1 MTAPKPITL
10 FIPCLVDTFFPEVGE
25 AVVRIFQRMGISL
38 SYPSDQTC
46 CGQPAYNSGYRNE
59 ALIAATRFIDIFENA
74 ETIVC
79 PSGSCVHMVRHHYLE
94 LFRNEN
100 SYLKRAEKIG
110 AKTFELTEYLVDILQ
125 VTDLGAEFNGRIT
138 YHDSCHLRYG
148 LEISEQ
154 PRRLIEKVH
163 GCRLVEMD
171 ESGRCCGF
179 GGSFAVKYPEI
190 STAMLEDKIKSII
203 TLGAGTV
210 VGGDMGC
217 LMNISGML
225 NRRRQ
230 PIEVLHIAQ
239 LLASRQPSAKAE
251 GLGFKGPRGQVTEPD
266 KPFLEP
272 LPPGILESFGDV
284 NNQTKVFAPT
294 CRSFGAGR

>member
-1 MTAPKPITL
+1 MTTPTHVTL

-25 AVVRIFQRMGISL
+25 AVVLIFQRLGISL
-38 SYPSDQTC
+38 SYLSEQTC

-59 ALIAATRFIDIFENA
+59 ARIAATRFIDLFESA

-79 PSGSCVHMVRHHYLE
+79 PSGSCVHMVRHHYLD
-94 LFRNEN
+94 LFKNEN
-100 SYLKRAEKIG
+100 NYLKRAEKIS

-125 VTDLGAEFNGRIT
+125 ITDLGAEFNARIT

-148 LEISEQ
+148 LKISEQ

-171 ESGRCCGF
+171 ESDRCCGF
-179 GGSFAVKYPEI
+179 GGSFAVKYPDI
-190 STAMLEDKIKSII
+190 STAMLEDKIDSII
-203 TLGAGTV
+203 ASGAETV

-225 NRRRQ
+225 SRRRQ

-239 LLASRQPSAKAE
+239 LLAGQQPSAKAE
-251 GLGFKGPRGQVTEPD
+251 GLGFKEPRVQGF
-266 KPFLEP
+266 K
-272 LPPGILESFGDV
+272 
-284 NNQTKVFAPT
+284 
-294 CRSFGAGR
+294 